1 MFFKDEYFKIKYHYM
16 YSMINTKVSICCQYL
31 RTGILSAE
39 QIFCMMNAKHKVVIA
54 VIRPKE
60 PMVQNYHFFFDKS
73 K

>member
-1 MFFKDEYFKIKYHYM
+1 
-16 YSMINTKVSICCQYL
+16 MINTKVSICCQYL